1 MMKNKFD
8 LIMDYIDVNI
18 NLKPDEIKKGMFDFA
33 GVNSD
38 TFNHCL
44 RTLTGKTL
52 KHYIICRKLYFASEA
67 LYNNPEANIVDIAL
81 EYYSDQSSLTRAMKI
96 YYGCTPGE
104 IKSGI
109 KRVPDEKVKLE
120 DFNDRKNES
129 RIEHIF
135 QIIEEHGCI
144 GGYNL
149 ECLEAVER
157 AVDEYG
163 FDIDTVYAIS
173 NLAEHLEM
181 PIPMLIEAC
190 SEIYRDY
197 QMDIQSGNIL
207 PLEVDLAVDCGINSD
222 EELKEICEFYN
233 CTVYDLDGI
242 LVRLYRENKDKWTK
256 L

>member
-1 MMKNKFD
+1 MKKNLFD
-8 LIMDYIDVNI
+8 FVMDYIDVNI
-18 NLKPDEIKKGMFDFA
+18 NLKPDEIRKGMLA
-33 GVNSD
+33 ETNVNSNS
-38 TFNHCL
+38 FNQCL
-44 RTLTGKTL
+44 LTLAGITL
-52 KHYIICRKLYFASEA
+52 HHYIICRKLYFASEA

-81 EYYSDQSSLTRAMKI
+81 EYYSDQSAFNRAMKN
-96 YYGCTPGE
+96 YYDCTPGE
-104 IKSGI
+104 IKAGT
-109 KRVPDEKVKLE
+109 KRVPDEKLKLE
-120 DFNDRKNES
+120 DFSSKKNES
-129 RIEHIF
+129 RVEHIL
-135 QIIEEHGCI
+135 QMIEEHGCI

-190 SEIYRDY
+190 AEIYRDY
-197 QMDIQSGNIL
+197 QMDIQSGSIL
-207 PLEVDLAVDCGINSD
+207 PLKVELAVDCGISSD

-242 LVRLYRENKDKWTK
+242 LVRLYHENKDKWAK
-256 L
+256 